1 MSQNGNALNAGVF
14 AILDTGLTIDVIPV
28 TLRHTVKAVLKRG
41 ALVAAANWQVTLI
54 QSVADALFKLLVGAP
69 LIGGI
74 FLVALV
80 VGDDPGALITLDSRV
95 LAATIVGSLLSH
107 PLVLVAF
114 LLAMAVVIVGGSLF
128 VFLVKGGTVGTL
140 VVGEREADLV
150 ERPPLQWS
158 LVATASK
165 FSIERFIEFAETL
178 FPRYARLGIV
188 LMIAYLLSGVAYFAL
203 VIGSRSTGSWGLPA
217 LITASFVCWI
227 TLMNLVYLLAQI
239 IVAADDCGAGTALRR
254 VWMFVRRE
262 RHTVSGVFAVILAMV
277 VLATGAS
284 LAATA
289 SLGVITF
296 VPFLGPFLGL
306 AVLPL
311 QIAAWLLHEIVF
323 QYIGLAS
330 VGAYVNLYR
339 GFAALETRV
348 ETTPRFPVFGPAGT

>member
-1 MSQNGNALNAGVF
+1 M
-14 AILDTGLTIDVIPV
+14 TPV

-95 LAATIVGSLLSH
+95 LAATIIGSLLSH

-114 LLAMAVVIVGGSLF
+114 LLAMAVVVVGGSLF

-140 VVGEREADLV
+140 VAGEREADLV

-165 FSIERFIEFAETL
+165 FSIERFIEDAETL
-178 FPRYARLGIV
+178 FPRYARLGV
-188 LMIAYLLSGVAYFAL
+188 ALMVAYLVSGVAYFAL
-203 VIGSRSTGSWGLPA
+203 VIASRTAGSTWGLPA

-227 TLMNLVYLLAQI
+227 TLINLVYLLTQI
-239 IVAADDCGAGTALRR
+239 IVAADDCGPGTAFRR
-254 VWMFVRRE
+254 VWVFVRRE
-262 RHTVSGVFAVILAMV
+262 RRTVAGVFAVILAMV

-311 QIAAWLLHEIVF
+311 QIVAWLLHEIVF

-330 VGAYVNLYR
+330 VGAYLKVYR
-339 GFAALETRV
+339 EFGAVETRV
-348 ETTPRFPVFGPAGT
+348 EAAPRLPVLGPAGT